1 MRCSCDWMLATP
13 TEIGKNLNIGSSLGE
28 SPMNRVC
35 CRAESMLR
43 PNSRSNR
50 VRVMV
55 SLS

>member
-1 MRCSCDWMLATP
+1 MLATP